1 MFHTFAYTRD
11 GDSTV
16 GAELSAIQ
24 DNVLTITNDKILP
37 ATNLNLQWAG
47 ACCISMVSMRLNS
60 PTLRQVS
67 PPYLTEVIDA
77 STPGANDYLVTDY
90 RANPLEFRALEEISV
105 QGTHD
110 NVSDRRSFCIL
121 TVTERQ
127 TPSPV
132 GQPWAMR
139 GTATTTLVAN
149 EWTSVAMTWED
160 SVPNGTY
167 SVVGLKAQGATA
179 VAARLIFN
187 DQVFRPGAMAV
198 TAINSD
204 IDPIMVKGNQ
214 GNWGNFTTTTMPT
227 VQYLSHSAD
236 TSQEVILE
244 FVRIR

>member
-1 MFHTFAYTRD
+1 MFHTFAYTRL
-11 GDSTV
+11 GDATV
-16 GAELSAIQ
+16 GAELAAVQ

-37 ATNLNLQWAG
+37 STNLNLQWAG
-47 ACCISMVSMRLNS
+47 ACCASIISVRLNS

-67 PPYLTEVIDA
+67 PPYLTEIISGTA
-77 STPGANDYLVTDY
+77 PTATDYLVTDY
-90 RANPLEFRALEEISV
+90 RDNPLEFRALEEISV

-110 NVSDRRSFCIL
+110 NISDKRAFCIMS
-121 TVTERQ
+121 VSERN

-167 SVVGLKAQGATA
+167 TVVGLKAQSNAA

-198 TAINSD
+198 TSQYFP
-204 IDPIMVKGNQ
+204 IDPIMVKGRQ
-214 GNWGNFTTTTMPT
+214 GAWGNFSTTTMPT
-227 VQYLSHSAD
+227 VQFLSSAAD
-236 TSQEVILE
+236 SSEEVILE